1 MSKTSE
7 SLQTQIERRET
18 LKRKTQTA
26 RLSTNYISRDLRL
39 TAYST
44 RNIRTGVE
52 YATEN
57 EARGD

>member
-7 SLQTQIERRET
+7 FLQAQIERMET
-18 LKRKTQTA
+18 LKRKAQTA
-26 RLSTNYISRDLRL
+26 RISANYISRDLRL
-39 TAYST
+39 TAHST

-57 EARGD
+57 